1 MTTPLVD
8 VHDTRKSPAPV
19 APQVNRCGRGSA
31 GWPLAITAVLLAT
44 TACARLD
51 VDAVY
56 AIRLAAP
63 PTEKSW
69 DLALPRLVKAG
80 GGSIHGRLPVLA
92 GLELDTD
99 AVHGASASCHHG
111 PPVTHPTPVQLR
123 AFYTAQALYLDVRW
137 EDSTED
143 RTPRSWKRTADG
155 WEIAPD
161 DEDGVAILWSAGTG
175 RFGCQE
181 ACHQSDF
188 AVRSGSLV
196 DVRSMFLAE
205 DGAREEAWVWKPSL
219 GGRQLMIDRTG
230 FSTPSRVHY
239 STVNSR
245 IARDET
251 LGPEARRAGMFGKQ
265 DAPLTDGEG
274 NPVTAATRVAPANRW
289 APAGAGNRLTA
300 SAQRWRRG
308 WRVVFTRP
316 LAAGSAWE
324 PFLSGKRYRFGVAI
338 FDGTSVNH
346 HVVRDTQVFEVVATV
361 APDRAQEETE

>member
-1 MTTPLVD
+1 MASCS
-8 VHDTRKSPAPV
+8 R
-19 APQVNRCGRGSA
+19 
-31 GWPLAITAVLLAT
+31 I
-44 TACARLD
+44 D

-56 AIRLAAP
+56 AVRLAAP
-63 PTEKSW
+63 PTDAAW
-69 DLALPRLVKAG
+69 DLAMPRLVKAG
-80 GGSIHGRLPVLA
+80 GGSVHGRLPVLA

-123 AFYTAQALYLDVRW
+123 AYHTGENLYLDVRW
-137 EDSTED
+137 EDTTED
-143 RTPRSWKRTADG
+143 RVPRSWKRTADG

-161 DEDGVAILWSAGTG
+161 DEDGVAILWSRGSG

-188 AVRSGSLV
+188 TVRGGSLV

-205 DGAREEAWVWKPSL
+205 EGAREEAWVWKPSL
-219 GGRQLMIDRTG
+219 GGRQLLIDRTG
-230 FSTPSRVHY
+230 FMTPAGVPY

-245 IARDET
+245 VAHDEA

-265 DAPLTDGEG
+265 DAPLVDGAG
-274 NPVTAATRVAPANRW
+274 NPVTAAVHSAPASRW
-289 APAGAGNRLTA
+289 APAGTGNRVA
-300 SAQRWRRG
+300 ARAERWRRG

-316 LAAGSAWE
+316 LAAGAEAMSFRPGE
-324 PFLSGKRYRFGVAI
+324 RYRFGVAI

-346 HVVRDTQVFEVVATV
+346 HVVRDTQVFEVVAPV
-361 APDRAQEETE
+361 ALQAAQEGEE

>member
-1 MTTPLVD
+1 MFAIAV
-8 VHDTRKSPAPV
+8 VI
-19 APQVNRCGRGSA
+19 
-31 GWPLAITAVLLAT
+31 LAAT
-44 TACARLD
+44 SCSRID

-56 AIRLAAP
+56 AVRLDAP
-63 PTEKSW
+63 PTEAAW
-69 DLALPRLVKAG
+69 DLAMPRLVKAG
-80 GGSIHGRLPVLA
+80 GGSVHGRLPVLA

-123 AFYTAQALYLDVRW
+123 SYYTERDLYLDVRW
-137 EDSTED
+137 EDTTADS
-143 RTPRSWKRTADG
+143 TPRSWTRTGDGG

-161 DEDGVAILWSAGTG
+161 DEDGVAILWSSIAG

-188 AVRSGSLV
+188 AVRGGSLV

-205 DGAREEAWVWKPSL
+205 EGAREEAWVWKPSL
-219 GGRQLMIDRTG
+219 AGRQLLIDRTG
-230 FSTPSRVHY
+230 FKTPSGVPY

-274 NPVTAATRVAPANRW
+274 NPLTAATRIAPASRW
-289 APAGAGNRLTA
+289 AQAGAGNRVTA
-300 SAQRWRRG
+300 RAERWRRG

-316 LAAGSAWE
+316 LDDTAGEASFRPGE
-324 PFLSGKRYRFGVAI
+324 RHRFGIAI

-346 HVVRDTQVFEVVATV
+346 HVVRDTQVFEIV
-361 APDRAQEETE
+361 APVASNAAREGEE